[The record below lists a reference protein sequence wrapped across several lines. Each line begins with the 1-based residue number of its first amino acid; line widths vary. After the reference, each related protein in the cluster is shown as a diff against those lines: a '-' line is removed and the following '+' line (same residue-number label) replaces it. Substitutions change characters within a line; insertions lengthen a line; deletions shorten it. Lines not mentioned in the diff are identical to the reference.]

1 MSGWRGGGGECGT
14 GVGPSLGADGIQRQF
29 WRGYCTRFVGSR
41 CRFGNHIPERFRRAP
56 HVSSVSVKPD
66 FKIDIPC
73 GVGRGNQS
81 AGCDVVTYKALR
93 QPRNT
98 TTIKHHRPQNRCKV
112 GGHRSLRGYF
122 FQCAIACFTKNL
134 PQSRIQHCRSGMLNL
149 TELVHSGWALRRI
162 SVARGRG
169 RFLVCSRVG

>member
-1 MSGWRGGGGECGT
+1 MSGWRGGGGEFCT

-29 WRGYCTRFVGSR
+29 WRGCCTRFVGSR

-56 HVSSVSVKPD
+56 HGSSVSVKLD

-98 TTIKHHRPQNRCKV
+98 TAIKHHRPQNRCKV
-112 GGHRSLRGYF
+112 GGQRSLRGYF
-122 FQCAIACFTKNL
+122 FQCAIARLTKNL
-134 PQSRIQHCRSGMLNL
+134 PQSRLNTVGQARSI
-149 TELVHSGWALRRI
+149 LRNWCTR
-162 SVARGRG
+162 AGYYGAFQWLGRG
-169 RFLVCSRVG
+169 RFLVCSRVD